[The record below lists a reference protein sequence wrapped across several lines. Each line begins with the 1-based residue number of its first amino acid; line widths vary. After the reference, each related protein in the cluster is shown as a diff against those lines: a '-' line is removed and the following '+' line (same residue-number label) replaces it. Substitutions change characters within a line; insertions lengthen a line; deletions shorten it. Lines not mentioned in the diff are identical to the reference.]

1 MGQLST
7 TRLPEGK
14 SNANQPQIE
23 QDDVKG
29 FYDELISNPVF
40 NGRFKNVPLMRI
52 LSMAREVLY
61 FFRNARNEKVVK
73 SFKEIF
79 DMHSLMYISEAEIDT
94 FFELFIEHFHMKSE
108 DCWHS
113 FEQILDYIKTML
125 FDPEKEKLLIFYKEI
140 KRNPILHRKFK
151 KTSPY
156 CLMKVINEIYWCLE
170 KRKPDWEME
179 SIQDIHRMMNITEE
193 DYDEFV
199 ELFFDIYCPDICY
212 RMKAGPIFLKIKNAM
227 VGKPFQRIV
236 AFRKTLKNPIQGR
249 KFDIPEIK
257 LIKMCSQMVDV
268 VLHPKS
274 HDMNAIGL
282 SHQYF
287 NITGEEYDEFIRR
300 FLEICNMNDNFVLKA
315 KKRFKKLKL
324 IVCEH
329 ETKHSKLVI

>member
-40 NGRFKNVPLMRI
+40 NGRFKNVPLMKI

-324 IVCEH
+324 IVCEN
-329 ETKHSKLVI
+329 ETKHSKCVI

>member
-324 IVCEH
+324 IVCEN
-329 ETKHSKLVI
+329 ETKHSKWVI

>member
-108 DCWHS
+108 DCWYS

>member
-1 MGQLST
+1 
-7 TRLPEGK
+7 
-14 SNANQPQIE
+14 
-23 QDDVKG
+23 
-29 FYDELISNPVF
+29 
-40 NGRFKNVPLMRI
+40 
-52 LSMAREVLY
+52 
-61 FFRNARNEKVVK
+61 
-73 SFKEIF
+73 
-79 DMHSLMYISEAEIDT
+79 MHSLMYISEAEIDT

-274 HDMNAIGL
+274 HDLNVIGL

-324 IVCEH
+324 IVCEN
-329 ETKHSKLVI
+329 ETKHSKWVI

>member
-282 SHQYF
+282 CHQYF

-324 IVCEH
+324 IVCEN